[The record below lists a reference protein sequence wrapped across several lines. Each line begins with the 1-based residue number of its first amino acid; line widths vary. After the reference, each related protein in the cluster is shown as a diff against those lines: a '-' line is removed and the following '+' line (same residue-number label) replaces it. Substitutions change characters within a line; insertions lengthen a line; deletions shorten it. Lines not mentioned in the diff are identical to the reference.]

1 MQRNGSSTK
10 GSGTTMQAPEAAMEA
25 PAMTMQAPST
35 TMEGSGITPQAPASA
50 MQATARPSRRR
61 LTGYRAD
68 ASIAQRLVSAQI
80 AIEAV
85 LADAALQEAMA
96 AYGYDATRMLEG
108 RALRE
113 QALGLVQQQRAR
125 LGAQLAATDARAAAQ
140 AQAHAIYMRH
150 VGVARVALRGDR
162 GATQALD
169 LAGRKRSKSSWL
181 MQAQQFYANL
191 LDDAA
196 IVAKLAGFGLAPAQI
211 AAGQQLV
218 AAVAAGDVAQQS
230 RKSIAQETM
239 KMRDAT
245 LEALNDWMRDFLAI
259 ARIALAEQPQ
269 TLERLGIIVA
279 A

>member
-1 MQRNGSSTK
+1 MQGNGNAT
-10 GSGTTMQAPEAAMEA
+10 GGLGTTMQAPATAMDE
-25 PAMTMQAPST
+25 PATTMQALAT
-35 TMEGSGITPQAPASA
+35 TMEGSGMTMQAPASA
-50 MQATARPSRRR
+50 MQAPARPSRRR

-80 AIEAV
+80 AIDAV

-96 AYGYDATRMLEG
+96 AYGYDATRMLQG
-108 RALRE
+108 QALRE

-125 LGAQLAATDARAAAQ
+125 LGAQFAATDARARSQ

-162 GATQALD
+162 GAAEALD
-169 LAGRKRSKSSWL
+169 LAARKRSKSGWL
-181 MQAQQFYANL
+181 LQAQQFYANL
-191 LDDAA
+191 LGDPA
-196 IVAKLAGFGLAPAQI
+196 IVAKLAGFGLAQEQI

-218 AAVAAGDVAQQS
+218 TFVAAGDVAQQS

-239 KMRDAT
+239 KARDAA
-245 LEALNDWMRDFLAI
+245 LDALNDWMRDFLAI
-259 ARIALAEQPQ
+259 AQIALAEQPQ
-269 TLERLGIIVA
+269 ALERLGIIVA